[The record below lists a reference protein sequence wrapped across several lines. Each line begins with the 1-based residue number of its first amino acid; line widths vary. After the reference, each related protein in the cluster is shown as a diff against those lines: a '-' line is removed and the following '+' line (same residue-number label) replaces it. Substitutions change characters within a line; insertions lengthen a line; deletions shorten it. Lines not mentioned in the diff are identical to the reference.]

1 MGPELKWN
9 LSLFDSKE
17 MDFTEYLRVLESDN
31 LNISFYETLIVVTLP
46 DLSCAAS
53 HPCDATPHGLRKSS
67 EANVIFKYLERKKVK
82 HIIEAVVPD
91 CMVHPHANKSIISAL
106 RPFNIRRLKWRKLDL
121 GVKTIALAAPEVEVL
136 TLYSSGDRDVLS
148 QWVNF
153 DGLCQLS
160 QVVDLQN

>member
-1 MGPELKWN
+1 MGPELKWD
-9 LSLFDSKE
+9 LSTFDNNK
-17 MDFTEYLRVLESDN
+17 MNFTEYLRVLESDN
-31 LNISFYETLIVVTLP
+31 FNISFYETLLAVALP
-46 DLSCAAS
+46 DLSCAGS

-67 EANVIFKYLERKKVK
+67 EASVLFKYLERKRVK

-106 RPFNIRRLKWRKLDL
+106 RPFNVRRLKWRKLDL
-121 GVKTIALAAPEVEVL
+121 GVKTIAMAAPEVEVL
-136 TLYSSGDRDVLS
+136 TLYSSGDRDALS

-160 QVVDLQN
+160 KVVDPQI